1 MRVLVQRVLR
11 AAVSVEGRVVGRI
24 DRPGLLV
31 LVGATH
37 GDGTAEAD
45 WAAAKVAG
53 LRVLRG
59 PDDPSGPDGSAG
71 AAVSA
76 LDAGAPVLVVSQFTL
91 YGDTR
96 RGRRPTWA
104 AAAPGPVA
112 EPLVERVVEQLRAAG
127 LEVATGAFGEHMVVE
142 STGDGPM
149 TLWLER
155 GGARGGAPGG
165 AP

>member
-11 AAVSVEGRVVGRI
+11 AAVTVDDRVVGRI
-24 DRPGLLV
+24 DRPGLLA
-31 LVGATH
+31 LVGVARA
-37 GDGTAEAD
+37 DGPAEAD
-45 WAAAKVAG
+45 WAASKVAG

-59 PDDPSGPDGSAG
+59 DGG

-91 YGDTR
+91 YADTG

-112 EPLVERVVEQLRAAG
+112 EPLVARVVERLRTLG
-127 LEVATGAFGEHMVVE
+127 LEVATGAFGEHMLVE
-142 STGDGPM
+142 STGDGPV
-149 TLWLER
+149 TLWLDS
-155 GGARGGAPGG
+155 GGAQPPAAAAAP
-165 AP
+165 

>member
-1 MRVLVQRVLR
+1 MQRVLR
-11 AAVSVEGRVVGRI
+11 ASVTVGGAVVGAV

-37 GDGTAEAD
+37 TDGPAEAD
-45 WAAAKVAG
+45 WAASKVAG

-59 PDDPSGPDGSAG
+59 PGAG
-71 AAVSA
+71 TAQEVAVSA
-76 LDAGAPVLVVSQFTL
+76 VDAGAPVLVVSQFTL
-91 YGDTR
+91 YADTR

-112 EPLVERVVEQLRAAG
+112 EPLVDRVVAQLRARG
-127 LEVATGAFGEHMVVE
+127 LEVATGVFGAAMQVT

-149 TLWLER
+149 TVWLDSDDAR
-155 GGARGGAPGG
+155 PGSTGGG
-165 AP
+165 